1 MSAFEVGAQCKNSN
15 QSPINL
21 SQSGAEPCNV
31 LCDLVFDDAYISEAT
46 VFSNNEFLGVF
57 SQTNLGSCKF
67 NGNSYSCQTVIVN
80 HPSNHTIEN
89 IQADG
94 EVVAYFH
101 SPTEGWLCVSSL
113 FRVNPTVTNSTHFFN
128 AFIPYAKPGGLEKVS
143 LGEQWGLFM
152 MVPPTGAYYVYDGST
167 LDAQCNPAKW
177 CVFRHMINIDQGDFA
192 LLVKNSKSGFRP
204 VQSLGDRKVF
214 FNDTEQLTGGPMPKD
229 GKTYMRCKRSGRKQV
244 KNVEAAPLNANKPP
258 SGYFH
263 AMGQWVS
270 SQTEQNGIFALL
282 DLLIML
288 GALAIGIYYGW
299 QYRLKG
305 LYFVNWGQKGG
316 AYIRSLFVYLYNLVF
331 VPPKKI
337 LTSEL

>member
-1 MSAFEVGAQCKNSN
+1 MSAFEIGAQCKNSK

-21 SQSGAEPCNV
+21 SQSGSEPCSI
-31 LCDLVFDDAYISEAT
+31 LCDLVFDDAYISQAY
-46 VFSNNEFLGVF
+46 VAQSANGLALM

-67 NGNSYSCQTVIVN
+67 NGNSYSCQMVIVN
-80 HPSNHTIEN
+80 HPSHHTIEN

-94 EVVAYFH
+94 EVIAYFT
-101 SPTEGWLCVSSL
+101 SPTEGNLCVSSL

-128 AFIPYAKPGGLEKVS
+128 AFIPYATSETPTAVS
-143 LGEQWGLFM
+143 LGEQWGVFM
-152 MVPPTGAYYVYDGST
+152 MVPPTGAYYVYDGSK
-167 LDAQCNPAKW
+167 LDGTCAPTKW

-192 LLVKNSKSGFRP
+192 LLVKNTASGFRP

-214 FNDTEQLTGGPMPKD
+214 FNNVEQLTGGPMPKD
-229 GKTYMRCKRSGRKQV
+229 GKTYMRCKRSGRKEV
-244 KNVEAAPLNANKPP
+244 KNVEAVPLKANKPP

-282 DLLIML
+282 DLFIMF
-288 GALAIGIYYGW
+288 GALAIGVYYGW
-299 QYRLKG
+299 QYRIKS
-305 LYFVNWGQKGG
+305 LYFVGLGQKGG
-316 AYIRSLFVYLYNLVF
+316 AYIRSLFVYFYNLVF